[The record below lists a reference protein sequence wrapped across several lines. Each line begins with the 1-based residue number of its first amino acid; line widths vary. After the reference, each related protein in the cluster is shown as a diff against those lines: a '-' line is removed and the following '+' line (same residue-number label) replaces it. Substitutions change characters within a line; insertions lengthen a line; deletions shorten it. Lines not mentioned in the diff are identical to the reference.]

1 VKPTH
6 TYNTSEMW
14 IVGRIEMHFM
24 KWTAGSMSC
33 CNHEVNED
41 AKTDV
46 RVISSGLHTECLK
59 WC

>member
-1 VKPTH
+1 
-6 TYNTSEMW
+6 MW